1 MGPLIPADDE
11 DTNIQGRFD
20 AWFDSLKEI
29 QGVLGNVPITEGSKT
44 IRLWKTEN
52 EQMKARV
59 QKFDD
64 DAQQAVT
71 QAAGGVATTGE
82 TLNLLK
88 TENLTIATELV
99 TCQKD
104 SGLSQQECQIQ
115 PRKIIELD
123 DMRISLQAILS
134 SSDDRIGQLQ
144 KELSRGQ
151 SGIQTV
157 DVEERVSVLFDRLQ
171 DLVRDFPRSRVREE
185 VMDQISTVILN
196 AFPSPE

>member
-1 MGPLIPADDE
+1 M
-11 DTNIQGRFD
+11 
-20 AWFDSLKEI
+20 
-29 QGVLGNVPITEGSKT
+29 SK
-44 IRLWKTEN
+44 RL
-52 EQMKARV
+52 
-59 QKFDD
+59 
-64 DAQQAVT
+64 
-71 QAAGGVATTGE
+71 
-82 TLNLLK
+82 
-88 TENLTIATELV
+88 
-99 TCQKD
+99 
-104 SGLSQQECQIQ
+104 GLSQQECQIQ